1 MEGSTDDDTELN
13 PDQIA
18 AAVWSSD
25 SGGFNTPG
33 TMGNKLN
40 SASAA
45 GDPWTAE
52 LPGTYGEGSA
62 GSLMYFLQQTITNKR
77 EVKKVGSTWNLIIY
91 DDDGTTPI
99 LSKPLKDFTGAEIA
113 DLADGVLAIEEASSV

>member
-52 LPGTYGEGSA
+52 FPGTYGEGSA
-62 GSLMYFLQQTITNKR
+62 GSLMYFLQQTLTNKR
-77 EVKKVGSTWNLIIY
+77 EVKKVGEEWRLIIY
-91 DDDGTTPI
+91 DNDGTTPL
-99 LSKPLKDFTGAEIA
+99 LSKVLKDYTGAPIA
-113 DLADGVLAIEEASSV
+113 DLAAGVLAQEGASDV